1 MIGREVII
9 ISKSSWAY
17 GEWGVIKH
25 FDGDYYHI
33 AIANGEPILVFKRN
47 EFRVRRKNYGKLD

>member
-47 EFRVRRKNYGKLD
+47 EFRVRRKNDK